1 MRIVL
6 RQAKAFAFDVWRH
19 WKAAWS
25 MVQQTAA
32 ADGEAGAGAPFRHC
46 GVGGNGHPGLTLRIS
61 AHRWK
66 STPNEALDRRNWSP
80 SKANRI
86 ALGTK
91 RRHQTYRGS
100 KGRIAGSRS
109 RLRAGPELCFHRGLT
124 VSESLGTRSAAA
136 CAGIMDGRCAARRA
150 ATGSS
155 TRRSNSIRLSKK
167 VERKNG

>member
-6 RQAKAFAFDVWRH
+6 RQAKAFAFDVCATGKRH
-19 WKAAWS
+19 GQWFSRPLPRMGSRCGCAVTSLRRGRERPSGLDAQS
-25 MVQQTAA
+25 LR
-32 ADGEAGAGAPFRHC
+32 APLEKHAKQSIRPKELVTGQGQPHS
-46 GVGGNGHPGLTLRIS
+46 V
-61 AHRWK
+61 WDK
-66 STPNEALDRRNWSP
+66 TPP
-80 SKANRI
+80 SDI
-86 ALGTK
+86 P
-91 RRHQTYRGS
+91 GS

-109 RLRAGPELCFHRGLT
+109 RLRPGPELCFHRGLT